1 MSLCAYNAA
10 TLTCP
15 VCGHV
20 AKKLPTFRECRP
32 VPPPPAPRPKDAGL
46 SIEEAQQRA
55 RGLGDM
61 TADSLAAIGITKE
74 RVAYW
79 LGNCGCEARQ
89 EWLNKVGRVFGIGT
103 GA

>member
-1 MSLCAYNAA
+1 MNYCQYDPE
-10 TLTCP
+10 TLTCKT
-15 VCGHV
+15 CGHV
-20 AKKLPTFRECRP
+20 ARVLPTFRKCKP
-32 VPPPPAPRPKDAGL
+32 VPPRPVTIPRDDGL
-46 SIEEAQQRA
+46 SVKEAQRRT

-79 LGNCGCEARQ
+79 FGNCGCEARQ
-89 EWLNKVGRVFGIGT
+89 EWLNEVGRVFGIGT